1 MTDSLKSPS
10 QLLSRLGRGRHF
22 AMLTVTSLLLLVPS
36 GCATHEV
43 RPLFPSRADLAVE
56 PEPVPGDDIVT
67 DAKADERYRAEHEA
81 WGRRGWAS
89 VARICRWANANGAS
103 FDCPKP

>member
-1 MTDSLKSPS
+1 MK
-10 QLLSRLGRGRHF
+10 
-22 AMLTVTSLLLLVPS
+22 
-36 GCATHEV
+36 
-43 RPLFPSRADLAVE
+43 PLFPPRADLAVE

-89 VARICRWANANGAS
+89 VARICRWAVANGAAL
-103 FDCPKP
+103 DCPKP